1 MQQNVVLIFL
11 AYQVN
16 TCVKLK
22 DFFFLSPVI
31 KIMSV
36 L

>member
-16 TCVKLK
+16 ACVKLK
-22 DFFFLSPVI
+22 DFFFFSILS
-31 KIMSV
+31 
-36 L
+36 